1 MNAMWAVLMACG
13 CAAALFVGGGET
25 LTQAASEAVTLC
37 IRMAGG
43 FALFSGLMQ
52 IVEEAGALA
61 GLQRA
66 LRRPMA
72 RLFPSVD
79 PDGEAARAMSANL
92 AANMLGLG
100 NAATPMGLRAM
111 ELLGRECRG
120 GAATDAMCTFMV
132 LGAAGVQL
140 FPASVVAL
148 RAASGSAD
156 PADIVLPTLAA
167 TAFSAA
173 VGVGACRVFSRLWG
187 D

>member
-1 MNAMWAVLMACG
+1 MNTMWAVLMACG
-13 CAAALFVGGGET
+13 CAAVLFTGGGDA
-25 LTQAASEAVTLC
+25 LTQAATEAVTLC
-37 IRMAGG
+37 VRMAGG

-52 IVEEAGALA
+52 IVEEAGALSA
-61 GLQRA
+61 LQRA
-66 LRRPMA
+66 LRGPMK
-72 RLFPSVD
+72 RLFPGVD

-111 ELLGRECRG
+111 ELLGRECRD

-148 RAASGSAD
+148 RAAAGSVD
-156 PADIVLPTLAA
+156 PAGIVLPTLAA

-173 VGVGACRVFSRLWG
+173 VGVGACRVLARLWR